1 MERRG
6 RLNHLLLQQTTRFVL
21 GQQSVPVL
29 KVVFS
34 PFLLAVALL
43 VELSLSGTLV
53 LLVVG
58 VCSSVAA
65 ADDVF
70 VGSVIPLPHS
80 ANSIVS
86 LTDVL

>member
-1 MERRG
+1 M
-6 RLNHLLLQQTTRFVL
+6 LCNLVFQQTPCLVL
-21 GQQSVPVL
+21 CQESLPILQVIL
-29 KVVFS
+29 S
-34 PFLLAVALL
+34 PFLFTVAFL
-43 VELSLSGTLV
+43 VECSLPGTLV